1 MGPTTPCICC
11 HTPCETLMSENKRL
25 TINYK
30 VVWGCYISKVRWVVN
45 NQIKKG
51 LLLSLSVKKILIG
64 EYLAKLQA
72 RTWLSRALCA
82 PCHQNHVT
90 LPNIHLFV
98 ARINYVLCMGKYL
111 WSVIATPPPTGSH
124 VHRKS
129 GSIKEMTR
137 WYYTS
142 LIGSIIRPID
152 SCHFQ

>member
-111 WSVIATPPPTGSH
+111 WSVIATPPPLRAVT
-124 VHRKS
+124 
-129 GSIKEMTR
+129 
-137 WYYTS
+137 YTVKVVVS
-142 LIGSIIRPID
+142 KK
-152 SCHFQ
+152 